1 MSSIPYSAV
10 YGWDLVEIP
19 SNPSVSSST
28 NIGGNNIKFTIE
40 QGEDIVDNGKNC
52 YLTAQLQIVQG
63 REDGV
68 TMTPLEPMINTGTP
82 AHTSAIS
89 IPHLTQNPLGAILDT
104 MKLGIDTNDVN
115 NYQYAG
121 SASTLFITLFES
133 NLEQETVNFT
143 STIKFMNQDDQDT
156 TINVPYDNYAKLA
169 QSLGV
174 TAGANAIDFRVYF

>member
-10 YGWDLVEIP
+10 YGWDLLEVP
-19 SNPSVSSST
+19 SCPSVSSST

-40 QGEDIVDNGKNC
+40 QGEDIVYNGKNC
-52 YLTAQLQIVQG
+52 YLTAQLQIVQV

-68 TMTPLEPMINTGTP
+68 TMTPLEPIINTGVR
-82 AHTSAIS
+82 AHPSAIS

-104 MKLGIDTNDVN
+104 MKLVIDTNDVN

-121 SASTLFITLFES
+121 SASTLYRTLFES
-133 NLEQETVNFT
+133 KLEQETVNST
-143 STIKFMNQDDQDT
+143 SKIKVMNQDDQDT
-156 TINVPYDNYAKLA
+156 TVNVPFDNYAKLA

-174 TAGANAIDFRVYF
+174 TVVLRCK